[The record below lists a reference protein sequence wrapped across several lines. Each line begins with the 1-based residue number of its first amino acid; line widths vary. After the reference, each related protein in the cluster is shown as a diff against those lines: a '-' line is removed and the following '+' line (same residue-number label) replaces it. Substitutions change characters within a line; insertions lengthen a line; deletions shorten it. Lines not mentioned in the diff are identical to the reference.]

1 MKKKIGAITIGQ
13 SPRIDVIPEMQEI
26 LGENVIILEAG
37 ALDGLTKK
45 DIEKFQPD
53 ENDYVLVSRLNDG
66 SHVKFGKSYII
77 PRLQNC
83 INSLEEQGAELIIVI
98 CTGYFGNLLTSKVPL
113 IYPQKI
119 LYSLVPNFSVNGKIG
134 VIVPEEDQIDQMGKK
149 WEETGLEVSAAAGSP
164 YKGIEEVKMAAQKL
178 KTENV
183 DVIVLD
189 CIGYN
194 KKMKLAAEEITGKP
208 VVLSRTMVARVA
220 SELTGGLCK
229 LKYGK

>member
-178 KTENV
+178 KTEN
-183 DVIVLD
+183 
-189 CIGYN
+189 
-194 KKMKLAAEEITGKP
+194 
-208 VVLSRTMVARVA
+208 AR
-220 SELTGGLCK
+220 EKDLQLLLQMLYCFR
-229 LKYGK
+229 

>member
-26 LGENVIILEAG
+26 FGENVMILEAG

-66 SHVKFGKSYII
+66 SHVKFGKSHVI

-119 LYSLVPNFSVNGKIG
+119 LYSLVPNFTVNGKIG
-134 VIVPEEDQIDQMGKK
+134 VIVPEEEQIDQMGKK
-149 WEETGLEVSAAAGSP
+149 WEETGLKISAALGSP
-164 YKGIEEVKMAAQKL
+164 YKGIEDVKKAA
-178 KTENV
+178 
-183 DVIVLD
+183 
-189 CIGYN
+189 
-194 KKMKLAAEEITGKP
+194 
-208 VVLSRTMVARVA
+208 
-220 SELTGGLCK
+220 
-229 LKYGK
+229 

>member
-1 MKKKIGAITIGQ
+1 MGKKIGAITIGQ

-26 LGENVIILEAG
+26 LGEKVMILEAG
-37 ALDGLTKK
+37 ALDGLTKEE
-45 DIEKFQPD
+45 IEKFQPD

-83 INSLEEQGAELIIVI
+83 INNLEDQGVELIIVI
-98 CTGYFGNLLTSKVPL
+98 CTGYFGSLLTSNIPL
-113 IYPQKI
+113 VYPQKI

-134 VIVPEEDQIDQMGKK
+134 VIVPESDQIEQMGKK
-149 WEETGLEVSAAAGSP
+149 WEETGLEVRAAAGSP
-164 YKGIEEVKMAAQKL
+164 YKGIEDVKKAAEKL
-178 KTENV
+178 RAENV

-194 KKMKLAAEEITGKP
+194 KEMKQETEKITGKP
-208 VVLSRTMVARVA
+208 VILSRTMVARVA
-220 SELTGGLCK
+220 SELTGEWR
-229 LKYGK
+229 

>member
-53 ENDYVLVSRLNDG
+53 ENDYVLVSR
-66 SHVKFGKSYII
+66 FGKSYII

-220 SELTGGLCK
+220 SELTGEWR
-229 LKYGK
+229 

>member
-66 SHVKFGKSYII
+66 SHVKFGKSHVI

-83 INSLEEQGAELIIVI
+83 INSLAEQGAELIIVI

-164 YKGIEEVKMAAQKL
+164 YKGIEEVKKAAQKL
-178 KTENV
+178 ETENV

-194 KKMKLAAEEITGKP
+194 KKMKQITEEITGKP

-220 SELTGGLCK
+220 SELTGEWR
-229 LKYGK
+229 

>member
-1 MKKKIGAITIGQ
+1 MKKRIGAITIGQ
-13 SPRIDVIPEMQEI
+13 SPRIDVVPEMQEI
-26 LGENVIILEAG
+26 LGENVVILEAG

-53 ENDYVLVSRLNDG
+53 ENDYILVSRLNDG
-66 SHVKFGKSYII
+66 SHVKFGKSHVI

-149 WEETGLEVSAAAGSP
+149 WEETGLTVSAASGSP
-164 YKGIEEVKMAAQKL
+164 YKGIEDVEKAAQKL

-183 DVIVLD
+183 DIIVLD

-194 KKMKLAAEEITGKP
+194 KKMKQTTEEITGKP
-208 VVLSRTMVARVA
+208 VILSRTMVARVA
-220 SELTGGLCK
+220 SELTGEWR
-229 LKYGK
+229 

>member
-26 LGENVIILEAG
+26 FGENVMILEAG

-178 KTENV
+178 KTEYV
-183 DVIVLD
+183 DVI
-189 CIGYN
+189 
-194 KKMKLAAEEITGKP
+194 E
-208 VVLSRTMVARVA
+208 VVVAICY
-220 SELTGGLCK
+220 LFYL
-229 LKYGK
+229 LL